1 MEKNASKSLL
11 MLLLSM
17 VIFGSIG
24 IFRRYIPLPSAA
36 LACWRGMSG
45 ALLLFLFVKARK
57 KKLNH
62 AIGGKKTALLALTG
76 AMIGVNWILLFEAY
90 NFTTVATATLCYYM
104 QPTIVILLSP
114 LAFGEKITLKKGL
127 CVILSLVG
135 MVFVSGLIDQ
145 GMPAFS
151 ERKGILLGLG
161 AAVLYAAVVIMNKK
175 QPGLDAYEKTIVQ
188 LSSAAAALVPYLLL
202 SGQPVQMEWSFTGVI
217 LLLIVG
223 FVHTGVAYALYFG
236 SMDGLKA
243 QTVAICSYLDPVT
256 ALLLA
261 ALILKEGITVYGIL
275 GAVLIIGS
283 ALISEIPAG
292 KRIENER
299 TLYVKR

>member
-11 MLLLSM
+11 MLTLSM

-45 ALLLFLFVKARK
+45 ALLLFLFAKARK

-114 LAFGEKITLKKGL
+114 LVFGEKITLKKGL

-135 MVFVSGLIDQ
+135 MVFVSGLFDQ
-145 GMPAFS
+145 GIPAFS
-151 ERKGILLGLG
+151 ERKGILFGLG
-161 AAVLYAAVVIMNKK
+161 AAVLYAAVVMMNKK
-175 QPGLDAYEKTIVQ
+175 LTGMDAYEKTIVQ
-188 LSSAAAALVPYLLL
+188 LLSAAAALVPYLLL

-283 ALISEIPAG
+283 ALISEIPSG
-292 KRIENER
+292 KRNENER
-299 TLYVKR
+299 TL

>member
-1 MEKNASKSLL
+1 

-24 IFRRYIPLPSAA
+24 IFRRYILLPSAV

-45 ALLLFLFVKARK
+45 ALLLFVLAKARK

-90 NFTTVATATLCYYM
+90 NYTTVATATLCYYM

-114 LAFGEKITLKKGL
+114 LVFGERITLKKGL
-127 CVILSLVG
+127 CVILALVG
-135 MVFVSGLIDQ
+135 MVLVSGLFDQ
-145 GMPAFS
+145 GIPAFS
-151 ERKGILLGLG
+151 ERKGILFGLG
-161 AAVLYAAVVIMNKK
+161 AAVLYAAVVMMNKK
-175 QPGLDAYEKTIVQ
+175 LTGVDAYEKTIIQ
-188 LSSAAAALVPYLLL
+188 LLSAAAAFVPYLLL
-202 SGQPVQMEWSFTGVI
+202 SGQSVQMEWSFAAVI

-223 FVHTGVAYALYFG
+223 FVHTGIAYALYFG

-261 ALILKEGITVYGIL
+261 ALILKEEITVYSIL
-275 GAVLIIGS
+275 GAVLIIGA
-283 ALISEIPAG
+283 ALISEIPSG
-292 KRIENER
+292 KKQEN
-299 TLYVKR
+299 L